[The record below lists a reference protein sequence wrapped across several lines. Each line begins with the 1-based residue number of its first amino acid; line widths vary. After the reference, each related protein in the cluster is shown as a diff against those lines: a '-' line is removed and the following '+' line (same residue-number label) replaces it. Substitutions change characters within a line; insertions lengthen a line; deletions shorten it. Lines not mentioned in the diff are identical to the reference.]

1 MVGGDVITGW
11 NFNFCLFIQSNTG
24 PALVHTTVLTHWLQ
38 WQTFKVILQMDGI
51 RLLSKIMA
59 LRRNWTVADLPSSEG
74 FKVRPHY

>member
-24 PALVHTTVLTHWLQ
+24 PVLVHTTVLTHWLQ
-38 WQTFKVILQMDGI
+38 WQTFKVILQRDGI
-51 RLLSKIMA
+51 RLSKIMA
-59 LRRNWTVADLPSSEG
+59 LRRNWTIGDLPSSEG